1 MAFLLF
7 RTSWQESHRAK
18 DAGDLVELLGAAT
31 LISETLAPER
41 GASSVSLDGG
51 PEARKTLLTTRE
63 RLNQTFDRVEST
75 LRASPSDDGRR
86 ALQTITKVRAD
97 LAEWRQKVDATTDGD
112 PQRIVAF
119 RKELIAGM
127 LGLLTEVSKLTSAL
141 EHQLGLT
148 DAEVTV
154 PAALALITG
163 QLRDNAGRQSTLHLD
178 AVVGKKPFTPTQLAQ
193 MSLLDGRIQLLW
205 EQLTRAG
212 TADDSSPRLR
222 AAVEAVDA
230 QFVKP
235 FAAAR
240 ARVTAHA
247 GDGAYDLEG
256 AEWRKM
262 TAPMLQ
268 SIMLVRD
275 AAIDDARQLV
285 DEKIAKAS
293 FALWELSGLL
303 GLAVGIVAVI
313 IIVTGRRV
321 TAPLDHLT
329 ATIVDFAQGAREFAV
344 PHTDR
349 RDEIGRM
356 AKALEVLRG
365 NALAADTQA
374 KHAEDERLA
383 RDQRRQKTEVVTS
396 EFVGSI
402 DGVVAGVTRAAEQ
415 LRAETKSL
423 LQTSELS
430 SRQSEV
436 VATASEDASA
446 NVQTVAAAAEE
457 LSNSI
462 QEISRRVAETAATTD
477 GAVQQAES
485 TNAMVRSLTEA
496 VRKIGDVVKLI
507 SDIASQTNLLALNAT
522 IEAARAGD
530 AGKGFAVVAG
540 EVKTLA
546 NQTAKATEDIQSQV
560 AAIQVETERATTA
573 IGAITATIAAVNQHT
588 IGIAAAV
595 EQQGAATTEIARNV
609 QQAANGTAEVSS
621 SIGKVLEAAHQTG
634 AAATKL
640 SKLADSLAGDSTLL
654 DQTVGGFVTQI
665 RVAG

>member
-1 MAFLLF
+1 ML
-7 RTSWQESHRAK
+7 S
-18 DAGDLVELLGAAT
+18 
-31 LISETLAPER
+31 
-41 GASSVSLDGG
+41 
-51 PEARKTLLTTRE
+51 TRD
-63 RLNQTFDRVEST
+63 RVNQTFDGVENAV
-75 LRASPSDDGRR
+75 RAIASDEGRR
-86 ALQTITKVRAD
+86 TLDTITKVHGE
-97 LAEWRQKVDATTDGD
+97 LIEWRQKVDATTGGD
-112 PQRIVAF
+112 PQRITAF
-119 RKELIAGM
+119 RKDLIAGM
-127 LGLLTEVSKLTSAL
+127 LGLLTEISTLTSSL
-141 EHQLGLT
+141 KHQLVVT
-148 DAEVTV
+148 DTEVTTS
-154 PAALALITG
+154 ASLALVAG
-163 QLRDNAGRQSTLHLD
+163 QLRNDAGRLSTLHLD
-178 AVVGKKPFTPTQLAQ
+178 GLVIKKPFTPAQLAL
-193 MSLLDGRIQLLW
+193 MNLLDGRIQVLL
-205 EQLTRAG
+205 EQLTSAS
-212 TADDSSPRLR
+212 TAKDSSPRLR
-222 AAVEAVDA
+222 AAANAVDA
-230 QFVKP
+230 QFIKP
-235 FAAAR
+235 FAAVR
-240 ARVTAHA
+240 ARVAAHA

-256 AEWRKM
+256 TEWRRM
-262 TAPMLQ
+262 TGPMLQ
-268 SIMLVRD
+268 SIMLIRD
-275 AAIDDARQLV
+275 AAIDDARQAIT
-285 DEKIAKAS
+285 EQTTTAS
-293 FALWELSGLL
+293 FRLWALSGLL
-303 GLAVGIVAVI
+303 AIAVGIIVVI
-313 IIVTGRRV
+313 MIVTGRRV

-329 ATIVDFAQGAREFAV
+329 ATIVDFAQGARDFAV

-356 AKALEVLRG
+356 AKAIEVLRG

-374 KHAEDERLA
+374 KQAEDERLA
-383 RDQRRQKTEVVTS
+383 RDQRRQKTEVITS
-396 EFVGSI
+396 DFVGSI
-402 DGVVAGVTRAAEQ
+402 DGVVAGVTHAAEQ
-415 LRAETKSL
+415 LRAETQSL

-436 VATASEDASA
+436 VATASQDASA

-462 QEISRRVAETAATTD
+462 QEISRRVAETAETTD
-477 GAVQQAES
+477 GAVHQAES

-496 VRKIGDVVKLI
+496 VRKIGDVVTLI

-609 QQAANGTAEVSS
+609 QQAASGTAEVSS

-640 SKLADSLAGDSTLL
+640 ATLADSLAGDSTLL

-665 RVAG
+665 RAAG